1 MAAAGGI
8 PNFPRQQAAPGP
20 MVTFIRYFSPVLILI
35 YFQWE
40 PEPITEPLW
49 MPNGSWIANNTQVP
63 WLADEFQA
71 GSGPLEGGL

>member
-40 PEPITEPLW
+40 PEPITDASVAWRRPALVKCE
-49 MPNGSWIANNTQVP
+49 V
-63 WLADEFQA
+63 
-71 GSGPLEGGL
+71 